1 MAFKK
6 DDRGQDI
13 YQQLNQILVNPVT
26 GRRYLGIELEEKY
39 CRVEKRLAGAV
50 RFLREP
56 PREKGF

>member
-1 MAFKK
+1 MTRPGYISTA
-6 DDRGQDI
+6 
-13 YQQLNQILVNPVT
+13 NQILVNPVT